1 MDHCIISRRSL
12 LTSSPRAFITLTSD
26 KNVGLIDS
34 SFHEDI
40 LRHGED
46 LSISKTCK
54 DGVWF
59 NSWHLKDLEKYEGH
73 QENLADL
80 FSSATDDPNCRIV
93 NGKGFF
99 IGRGRTEGWT
109 IERERT
115 ESGKWLYVIW
125 FERSISS
132 TWTFGH

>member
-1 MDHCIISRRSL
+1 M
-12 LTSSPRAFITLTSD
+12 A
-26 KNVGLIDS
+26 
-34 SFHEDI
+34 
-40 LRHGED
+40 
-46 LSISKTCK
+46 
-54 DGVWF
+54 F

-99 IGRGRTEGWT
+99 IGRGRTERWT

-115 ESGKWLYVIW
+115 ESGKWLYVIVL
-125 FERSISS
+125 FLLLGHLDISLKRYD
-132 TWTFGH
+132 